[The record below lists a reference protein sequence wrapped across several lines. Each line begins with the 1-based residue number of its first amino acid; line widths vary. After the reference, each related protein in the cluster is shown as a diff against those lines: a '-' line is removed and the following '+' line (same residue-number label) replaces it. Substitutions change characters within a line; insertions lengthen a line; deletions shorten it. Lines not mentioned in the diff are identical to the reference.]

1 MSAAGPT
8 LLTVDVECWFHAHNL
23 RIDQAS
29 WGGRDP
35 RIEEPVDRLLRL
47 FARRGV
53 HATFFVLGWV
63 AARHGDVVRR
73 IAADG
78 HEIASHGYLHR
89 RLDALTP
96 VEFREDVERTS
107 EALERCIGRRPIGYR
122 APSFTVLRSTMW
134 ALDEL
139 LRCGMRYDSSI
150 FPIQRGR
157 YGIGDYPER
166 RPHLIRRPGGAIAEF
181 PLTAVDVLGRRVP
194 VGGGGYLRLYPLW
207 LTRRAL
213 ARSPVPPVV
222 YVHPWELDAD
232 QPRVAPSARAEFM
245 HRVGLRRTEARLDA
259 LIAELRPT
267 TIESQLPAVIAGDA
281 MPEGIDRAPAS
292 SPSFSMR

>member
-1 MSAAGPT
+1 MSAGGPT

-23 RIDQAS
+23 GIDQAS

-35 RIEEPVDRLLRL
+35 RIDDPVDRLLRL

-73 IAADG
+73 IAAGG

-107 EALERCIGRRPIGYR
+107 EALERCIGKRPVGYR

-150 FPIQRGR
+150 FPIHRGR

-213 ARSPVPPVV
+213 ARSPVPAVV

-245 HRVGLRRTEARLDA
+245 HRVGIRRTEARLDA

-267 TIESQLPAVIAGDA
+267 TIESQLPAIIGGDA
-281 MPEGIDRAPAS
+281 MPEDIDRAPVS

>member
-1 MSAAGPT
+1 MTRGRI

-23 RIDQAS
+23 GIDQSS

-35 RIEEPVDRLLRL
+35 RIDDPVDRLLRL
-47 FARRGV
+47 FARHDVR
-53 HATFFVLGWV
+53 ATFFILGWV
-63 AARHGDVVRR
+63 AARHGDLVRR
-73 IAADG
+73 IAAGG
-78 HEIASHGYLHR
+78 HEVASHGYLHR

-139 LRCGMRYDSSI
+139 IACGMRYDSSI
-150 FPIQRGR
+150 FPVDRAR
-157 YGIGDYPER
+157 YGIGDYPTR
-166 RPHLIRRPGGAIAEF
+166 GPHLIARPGGVIAEF
-181 PLTAVDVLGRRVP
+181 PMTTADVLGRRVP

-213 ARSPVPPVV
+213 ARSVSPGVV
-222 YVHPWELDAD
+222 YVHPWELDPD
-232 QPRVAPSARAEFM
+232 QPDAAPSARARFM
-245 HRVGLRRTEARLDA
+245 HRVGLGRTERRLDA
-259 LIAELRPT
+259 LIEQFTPA
-267 TIESQLPAVIAGDA
+267 TIESQLPELTRDAGA
-281 MPEGIDRAPAS
+281 TPAGFGTARAS